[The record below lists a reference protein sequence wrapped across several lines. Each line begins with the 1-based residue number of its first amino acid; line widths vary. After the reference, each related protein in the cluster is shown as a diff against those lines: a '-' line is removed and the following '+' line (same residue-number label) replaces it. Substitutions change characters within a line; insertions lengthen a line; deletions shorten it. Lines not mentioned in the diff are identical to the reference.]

1 MQEQVNNEE
10 TMVESQVEQP
20 KEEKKESLVS
30 VAPRHIGKAKIKKGP
45 SYDDL
50 QKTKAIADVKLWSQR
65 VLESQIASKICPKE
79 MKEACEA
86 ELKARKEKREKIL
99 NK

>member
-1 MQEQVNNEE
+1 MQAQEAQTNNEE
-10 TMVESQVEQP
+10 SKVESQVEQPKEESKVESQVEQP

-50 QKTKAIADVKLWSQR
+50 QKAPT
-65 VLESQIASKICPKE
+65 
-79 MKEACEA
+79 
-86 ELKARKEKREKIL
+86 
-99 NK
+99 